1 MERLKSFYPKIFIRI
16 LSVLIIPLILMLV
29 FYQYTERTSNSIL
42 DKIELQGQRSATA
55 EKLIRYNDSINFIYQ
70 MNSDKQRTLLFN
82 NIQALN
88 TTIIGMNTKLK
99 LIQQNNRELEQKADR
114 NYEYIETLIREE
126 NEKIDNTTVTIDAM
140 DAFISDR
147 YK

>member
-99 LIQQNNRELEQKADR
+99 LIQQNNRELEQRADR
-114 NYEYIETLIREE
+114 NYENIKTLMREE